1 VLLLCGCAAQTQTQ
15 SATTASPNPSSN
27 DAVDDPAKAATAPQS
42 SEQHVCPCKLNLQ
55 NAQIPH
61 RCSNSQDDSCMVY
74 PTPLAALGRVLSE
87 SPRVLA
93 IGETHALAAHGD
105 IKSTT
110 TRFREELLP
119 QLKQYRALVMETLI
133 PAQGCNE
140 TQAQV
145 REQTREVTEPQAKAN
160 PNEFLQLATRAKDLG
175 ITPYPL
181 RLSCEDLK
189 SIAVAGDLGVEQSLR
204 LIATK
209 TLERTQALLAEQQ
222 GPVLTYGGAMHN
234 DLFPTP
240 ERQAWTFGPQ
250 ISSISGAPSGVSYI
264 ELDLITREF
273 IADRAPWTQ
282 LSWYPSYVR
291 SCSDPGTLLIQQGP
305 RSFALIFPWQ
315 TANHPPCPISS

>member
-1 VLLLCGCAAQTQTQ
+1 LAHEKSKSAAVQQ
-15 SATTASPNPSSN
+15 PP
-27 DAVDDPAKAATAPQS
+27 
-42 SEQHVCPCKLNLQ
+42 EQQVCPCKLNLQ
-55 NAQIPH
+55 TAQIPH
-61 RCSNSQDDSCMVY
+61 RCSNSSDDSCMVY
-74 PTPLAALGRVLSE
+74 PTPLAALRRVLSDN
-87 SPRVLA
+87 PRVLA

-105 IKSTT
+105 VKSTT
-110 TRFREELLP
+110 ARFREELLP
-119 QLKQYRALVMETLI
+119 ELKQYRALILETLI
-133 PAQGCNE
+133 PAQGCSE

-181 RLSCEDLK
+181 RLSCDELK
-189 SIAVAGDLGVEQSLR
+189 SIAAAGDQGVDQSLR

-209 TLERTQALLAEQQ
+209 TLQRTQSLLAEQQ
-222 GPVLTYGGAMHN
+222 SPLLTYGGAMHN

-240 ERQAWTFGPQ
+240 ERQAWSFGPQ
-250 ISSISGAPSGVSYI
+250 ISSIKISGAGVNYI

-282 LSWYPSYVR
+282 LSWYPSYVK
-291 SCSDPGTLLIQQGP
+291 SCSDPGTLLIQRGP